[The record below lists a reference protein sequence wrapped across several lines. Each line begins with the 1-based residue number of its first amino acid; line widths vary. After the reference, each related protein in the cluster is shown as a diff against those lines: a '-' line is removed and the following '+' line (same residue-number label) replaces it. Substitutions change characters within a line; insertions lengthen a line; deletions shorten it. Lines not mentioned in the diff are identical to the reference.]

1 MLDPESESEPELSF
15 DEESKQL
22 IDWTRALL
30 YEAETTRT
38 KIQDILGKANAET
51 SPSRRQEEIL
61 VFRALREKLAEVHG
75 FVQTVE
81 RSIKR
86 SGKH

>member
-1 MLDPESESEPELSF
+1 MPDPESESEPELSF
-15 DEESKQL
+15 DEASKQL
-22 IDWTRALL
+22 IDWTKALL

-38 KIQDILGKANAET
+38 EIQEILGKSNDKT
-51 SPSRRQEEIL
+51 FPSRRQEALL
-61 VFRALREKLAEVHG
+61 VFRAVREKLAEVHG